1 MAYELSVI
9 NKNAKEDPEA
19 FVRESEGEYHAR
31 LDKAVRLIRG
41 NIARSPIVL
50 LSGPSGSGKTT
61 TAKRIG
67 DELARSGIVS
77 HTVSLDNYFR
87 TVYPETAP
95 RTATGEYDFES
106 PECLD
111 TELINAHFSAL
122 ARGEEIL
129 IPHFTFSTQSRSRS
143 RFTPMRLAESEIAV
157 FEGIHALNDSITGA
171 HPEAFKLYVS
181 ARSDVADGGAVRFK
195 RTWTRLIR
203 RAVRD
208 SFFRGTDAHSTLK
221 MWANVRRGE
230 KLHISPF
237 KNSADCM
244 LDTSM
249 SYEISVMKRYAIA
262 AFKEVPGDYDRIEEL
277 RQILSALELFEDI
290 ETELIPGDSILRE
303 FIGGGKY
310 TY

>member
-1 MAYELSVI
+1 MAYELSTI
-9 NKNAKEDPEA
+9 NRRAKEDPEA
-19 FVRESEGEYHAR
+19 FVQEGEDEYHKR
-31 LDKAVRLIRG
+31 LHRAVGMIRE
-41 NIARSPIVL
+41 NTARSPIVL

-67 DELARSGIVS
+67 DELARSGIGA

-111 TELINAHFSAL
+111 MELINAHFSAL

-129 IPHFTFSTQSRSRS
+129 IPHFKFSTQSRSPS
-143 RFTPMRLAESEIAV
+143 RFTPMRLRESEIAI
-157 FEGIHALNDSITGA
+157 FEGIHALNDSITGE
-171 HPEAFKLYVS
+171 HPEAFRLYVS
-181 ARSDVADGGAVRFK
+181 ARSDVVDGGAVRFK

-208 SFFRGTDAHSTLK
+208 AFFRGTDAHSTLR

-237 KNSADCM
+237 KNSADCL

-249 SYEISVMKRYAIA
+249 SYEVSAIKRYAEQ
-262 AFKEVPGDYDRIEEL
+262 AFGDVPGDSGRVEEL
-277 RQILSALELFEDI
+277 RQVLSALELFEDI
-290 ETELIPGDSILRE
+290 EPRFIPDDSILRE
-303 FIGGGKY
+303 F
-310 TY
+310 